1 MGMLLQ
7 PDEEDLREATE
18 EVEPEV
24 ISEPAVPH
32 GIGDVLAMCGISNPQ
47 DAENNDTSGHLQ
59 STLKRNNA
67 SVEHAAKSLGTL
79 LVAADSDAVKLNA
92 AKMILQLHGHLTN
105 DPDDGKGKGPVFN
118 ITIVGKQQQNILN
131 VLIPSQT

>member
-1 MGMLLQ
+1 MLLN
-7 PDEEDLREATE
+7 PEDEIDEKDES
-18 EVEPEV
+18 VEGEHV
-24 ISEPAVPH
+24 PAIPSN
-32 GIGDVLAMCGISNPQ
+32 IGDVLSMCGIGKEDEELAP
-47 DAENNDTSGHLQ
+47 ETHLQ
-59 STLKRNNA
+59 SVLKSNNA

-92 AKMILQLHGHLTN
+92 AKMIMQLHGHLN
-105 DPDDGKGKGPVFN
+105 ADAEDGGKKAPVFN

>member
-1 MGMLLQ
+1 MLLN
-7 PDEEDLREATE
+7 PEDEEVQA
-18 EVEPEV
+18 EVVEDDV
-24 ISEPAVPH
+24 PAVPAN
-32 GIGDVLAMCGISNPQ
+32 IGDVLSMCGIGKEDDELAP
-47 DAENNDTSGHLQ
+47 ETHLQ
-59 STLKRNNA
+59 SVLKSNNA

-92 AKMILQLHGHLTN
+92 AKMIMQLHGHLTN
-105 DPDDGKGKGPVFN
+105 DPDDGKPKAPVFN

>member
-7 PDEEDLREATE
+7 PEDEE
-18 EVEPEV
+18 EVREPEV
-24 ISEPAVPH
+24 VNELSEPPVPH
-32 GIGDVLAMCGISNPQ
+32 GISDVLSMCGIANPQ
-47 DAENNDTSGHLQ
+47 DAESDDTSGHLQ
-59 STLKRNNA
+59 TALKRNNA